1 MEKQIFFFD
10 IDVTLV
16 DSTTHIVPK
25 STKLALK
32 ALKQQGH
39 IICISTG
46 RSLQSVCDSKFDQL
60 ADWDIF
66 LCNNGQAIY
75 NAEKELLFSKPITQQ
90 SVNACIDV
98 ANKQNVP
105 LFIMTENDQLL
116 TKQPNDH
123 VIISS
128 AFFKEQI
135 PEVKPYH
142 QEPVIM
148 MIAYGPMGYAYDEYK
163 AIDGIDIL
171 PGQSTY
177 ADVVLKGFHK
187 GIGIQFILEHFHMKE
202 YIAFGDSLN
211 DVEMLKNARIGIAMG
226 NGDEE
231 VKKHGDYITE
241 DVSDDGIYKAL
252 QHFQILP

>member
-1 MEKQIFFFD
+1 MQKQIFFFD
-10 IDVTLV
+10 IDGTLV
-16 DSTTHIVPK
+16 DSSTHIVPE

-46 RSLQSVCDSKFDQL
+46 RSLQSVCDGKFDQL
-60 ADWDIF
+60 IDWDIF

-75 NAEKELLFSKPITQQ
+75 NSAKELLFSKPIAPE
-90 SVNACIDV
+90 SVRACMEAAD
-98 ANKQNVP
+98 KQNAP
-105 LFIMTENDQLL
+105 LFIITEHDQLL
-116 TKQPNDH
+116 TKEPNDY

-128 AFFKEQI
+128 EFFKEQI
-135 PEVKPYH
+135 PEVKTYH

-148 MIAYGPMGYAYDEYK
+148 MIAYGPMHYSYNEYK
-163 AIDGIDIL
+163 AIDGIDVL

-187 GIGIQFILEHFHMKE
+187 GIGIQFVLDHFHMDK

-211 DVEMLKNARIGIAMG
+211 DVEMIQHAYIGVAMG
-226 NGDEE
+226 NGHEE
-231 VKKHGDYITE
+231 VKKYADHITK

-252 QHFQILP
+252 QHLQILS